1 MLKIRLRRR
10 GKNKYATYRIVVA
23 EHSAPVKGR
32 FVADLGFYNPHSK
45 ELSIKKED
53 VTQWMSKGAQ
63 LSATVHNLLVNH
75 KLLDAPKLTSWK
87 PKRKKAEEAKTA
99 A

>member
-10 GKNKYATYRIVVA
+10 GKNKYATYRVVVA
-23 EHSAPVKGR
+23 QHSAPVKGR

-53 VTQWMSKGAQ
+53 VAAWRSKGAQ
-63 LSATVHNLLVNH
+63 LSATVNNLLINH
-75 KLLDAPKLTSWK
+75 KIIDGPKVTSWK
-87 PKRKKAEEAKTA
+87 PKKKKEEKAKTSA
-99 A
+99 